1 MRLRLLLPLLV
12 LAAALAAL
20 SFPDLPGQTPFARLL
35 LFALSFT
42 TLPLLLVSVLA
53 RLTHTEVTP

>member
-20 SFPDLPGQTPFARLL
+20 SFPDLPGQMPAARLL

-42 TLPLLLVSVLA
+42 ALPLLLVSILA
-53 RLTHTEVTP
+53 RLTRTDTGP